1 MKLKTIFF
9 ISCYIVCSTVYSQII
24 TGTIYDKTTR
34 DVMPGASV
42 YLDGTTIGTVSDLH
56 GKFELNINNSKG
68 SSLIISYLGYAPVL
82 IQHAEIKNKSKIY
95 MQKGSYQLKEVVLEP
110 DGWSRAK
117 KLRIFKS
124 EFLGKTAV
132 TKHCKILNEKDII
145 LIYSKSNKT
154 LVAYSKN
161 PILITNKYLG
171 YNIQYDIV
179 DFEVEFITGRKGLEY
194 PHMIHIAGT
203 SFFKNLSGTTKKRIV
218 KRRKRE
224 YLGSLVH
231 FMRSLASKQLTEN
244 KFKIFYKDM
253 NISPYKYFNISQESD
268 QTKVEITT
276 KPISVLYNDSR
287 RSSINFTSDKYNSF
301 YIFEN
306 GNHSPTNRL
315 FFEGDFAFK
324 RISNDLPLNY
334 FPEN

>member
-1 MKLKTIFF
+1 
-9 ISCYIVCSTVYSQII
+9 
-24 TGTIYDKTTR
+24 
-34 DVMPGASV
+34 MPKASV

-68 SSLIISYLGYAPVL
+68 STLIISYLGYAPVL
-82 IQHAEIKNKSKIY
+82 IQPAEIKNRSKIY

-110 DGWSRAK
+110 DGWSRAE

-124 EFLGKTAV
+124 EFLGKTPLA
-132 TKHCKILNEKDII
+132 KHCKILNEKDII

-171 YNIQYDIV
+171 YSIQYDMV
-179 DFEVEFITGRKGLEY
+179 DFEVEFTTNPRGLEY

-203 SFFKNLSGTTKKRIV
+203 SFFKNLNDITNKKIV

-224 YLGSLVH
+224 YLGSLIH

-244 KFKIFYKDM
+244 KFKIFYKGL
-253 NISPYKYFNISQESD
+253 NIPPYKFFNISQD
-268 QTKVEITT
+268 GYQTKVEITT
-276 KPISVLYNDSR
+276 KPIFVLYNDFR
-287 RSSINFTSDKYNSF
+287 WSSINFTSDNYNSF

-306 GNHSPTNRL
+306 GNHSPTNKL
-315 FFEGDFAFK
+315 FFKGDFALK